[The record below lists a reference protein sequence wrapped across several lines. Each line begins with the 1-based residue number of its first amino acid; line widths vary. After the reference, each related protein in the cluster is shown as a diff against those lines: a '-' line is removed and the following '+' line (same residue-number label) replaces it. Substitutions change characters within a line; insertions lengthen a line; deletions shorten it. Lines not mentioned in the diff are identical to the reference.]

1 MTDPPSFL
9 VNLVMQVPIVA
20 AFIWFVLQQQKT
32 QHASNREHHDL
43 WQSWLTTREE
53 ASFTAFKTWQ
63 LRLEER
69 DVLDREGR
77 KELLATLIRL
87 DKQLEQNTNMLLLLY
102 AKVNGDPQLAADVM
116 NPNKS
121 PAEVKQK

>member
-20 AFIWFVLQQQKT
+20 AFIWFVLQQQKA
-32 QHASNREHHDL
+32 QHGSNKETHEL
-43 WQSWLTTREE
+43 WQSWLTQREE
-53 ASFTAFKTWQ
+53 ASFTAFKNWQ

-87 DKQLEQNTNMLLLLY
+87 DKQLEQNTNMLLLIY

-116 NPNKS
+116 NPDKS
-121 PAEVKQK
+121 PAKEKSR